1 MDEIDRGIMEI
12 LMQNSRAT
20 YKDISEKIG
29 ISEVA
34 VHKRIKKL
42 KGMIKAFTILV
53 DQKILGKGNTAVLL
67 LRCEVG
73 KTREIAERLKEI
85 EDICEVYTTVGEYDI
100 IAKIRTKNTESLKQ
114 LVEKKIS
121 MISGINELRASI
133 VFECFK
139 ENVNLVLCP

>member
-1 MDEIDRGIMEI
+1 MDDVDKGIIEV
-12 LMQNSRAT
+12 LMKNSRAT

-42 KGMIKAFTILV
+42 KNVVKAFTILV
-53 DQKILGKGNTAVLL
+53 DQKAFGKETTAMLL
-67 LRCEVG
+67 LKCEVG
-73 KTREIAERLKEI
+73 KTREIAEKLKDI
-85 EDICEVYTTVGEYDI
+85 EDICEVYTTIGEYDI
-100 IAKIRTKNTESLKQ
+100 IAKVRTKNTESLKQ

-121 MISGINELRASI
+121 MLQGINELRASI

-139 ENVNLVLCP
+139 ENVSLVLCP

>member
-1 MDEIDRGIMEI
+1 MDKVDEEIIKALIR
-12 LMQNSRAT
+12 NSRAT
-20 YKDISEKIG
+20 YKEISKKIE

-42 KGMIKAFTILV
+42 KSIIKAFTVLV
-53 DQKILGKGNTAVLL
+53 DQKAFGKKTTALLL

-73 KTREIAERLKEI
+73 KTREIAESLKNI
-85 EDICEVYTTVGEYDI
+85 QDVCEVYTTIGEYDI
-100 IAKIRTKNTESLKQ
+100 IAKVRTKDTQSLKQ
-114 LVEKKIS
+114 LVEKEIS

-139 ENVNLVLCP
+139 ENVNFVLCP